1 MRGGYPIVDV
11 RARRYEAKTK
21 EQCEV
26 SAQQRQKRR
35 DCKNADPPKSKPVAF
50 ALKIWPRFFI
60 FGYRIASRKT
70 TEAPTAMGSARSA
83 NTTCSDKLKNGN
95 QEISN
100 ARK

>member
-35 DCKNADPPKSKPVAF
+35 DCKNANPPKSKPVAF
-50 ALKIWPRFFI
+50 ALKIWPTILYFRV
-60 FGYRIASRKT
+60 SHSKQ
-70 TEAPTAMGSARSA
+70 EDNRSA
-83 NTTCSDKLKNGN
+83 NCNGKCPK
-95 QEISN
+95 
-100 ARK
+100 RKYYVF